1 MTLRVLGKVGV
12 ICGGT
17 RGKKELSKQKQRQT
31 EQNTAKN
38 NKGV

>member
-12 ICGGT
+12 ICGG
-17 RGKKELSKQKQRQT
+17 KKEKQKQRQT